1 MSLEARLQTITSA
14 YQKLQLSL
22 STSIEAHQRLEAQQ
36 QETNTVKLEFKS
48 LKPENVVYKLIGP
61 VLIQQDQGEAKA
73 NVEKRLEFISNELW
87 VSFLLVCCPGSQYI
101 FSITFKW
108 LYARIYIRFPDS
120 SHYFQKKGRCPN

>member
-1 MSLEARLQTITSA
+1 MSLEARLQTLTSA

-73 NVEKRLEFISNELW
+73 NVEKRLEFISNELKRADAQIKE
-87 VSFLLVCCPGSQYI
+87 VSEQIEKKRMEIVEIQTAHQAALQSQGAN
-101 FSITFKW
+101 SPSVQVK
-108 LYARIYIRFPDS
+108 
-120 SHYFQKKGRCPN
+120 